1 MYSLLDQNNSPDD
14 YFKVSFDQPPPTT
27 AATYAGGSVVEAKPS
42 VEPSKP
48 SMEPSKPSSKACSR
62 PANTSIKIEPK
73 RSPKNA
79 SCAVEYSILWTAVIL
94 LLLFAATPVK

>member
-42 VEPSKP
+42 
-48 SMEPSKPSSKACSR
+48 MEPSKPSVGSSKAYSR
-62 PANTSIKIEPK
+62 PASTSIKIEPK